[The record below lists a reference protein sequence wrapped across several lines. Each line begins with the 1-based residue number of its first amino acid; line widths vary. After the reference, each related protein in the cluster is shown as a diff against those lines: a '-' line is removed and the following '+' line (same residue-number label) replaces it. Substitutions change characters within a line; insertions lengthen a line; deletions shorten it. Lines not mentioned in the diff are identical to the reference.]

1 MTVLLGKSLEKYS
14 SLICF
19 TVKKF
24 YAMEAIPTQELI
36 SYTGIKWFTNGFDLC
51 TPKKW
56 CSSYV
61 SVGYIYVMWCQE
73 CIFYYWINV

>member
-24 YAMEAIPTQELI
+24 YAMEAIPT
-36 SYTGIKWFTNGFDLC
+36 
-51 TPKKW
+51 
-56 CSSYV
+56 
-61 SVGYIYVMWCQE
+61 
-73 CIFYYWINV
+73 